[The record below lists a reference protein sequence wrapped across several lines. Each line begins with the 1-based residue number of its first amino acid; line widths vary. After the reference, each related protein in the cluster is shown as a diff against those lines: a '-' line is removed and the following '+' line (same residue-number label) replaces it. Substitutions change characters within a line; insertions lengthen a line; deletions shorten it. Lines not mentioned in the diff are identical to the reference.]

1 MTSLV
6 PIIVTSDDLI
16 DFSTYVAF
24 SIHDRNGMMFH
35 FPRNALTRLGIAV
48 LSIYLF
54 FTSGVQCFFKS
65 FVPAL

>member
-16 DFSTYVAF
+16 DFPTSVAF

-35 FPRNALTRLGIAV
+35 FPRNVLTRLGIAV
-48 LSIYLF
+48 LFIF
-54 FTSGVQCFFKS
+54 FTFGVQCFS
-65 FVPAL
+65 L